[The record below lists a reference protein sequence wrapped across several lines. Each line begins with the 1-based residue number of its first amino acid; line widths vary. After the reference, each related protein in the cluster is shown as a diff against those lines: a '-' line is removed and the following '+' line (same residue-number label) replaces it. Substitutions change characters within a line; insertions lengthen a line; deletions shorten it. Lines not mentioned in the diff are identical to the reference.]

1 MSNFQP
7 VKVFDPA
14 NSSDFL
20 IANTQEEQ
28 IRHIVSFASRQIT
41 PAYEPYFNYNSVFAN
56 QFFDSLRPHQKA
68 SLVNSTSCDIGQ
80 FILPTSTGKTRAGI
94 SILLKDALEKH
105 NLKKSGVYLI
115 GNHRLTLSEQLI
127 DETIKTFKNCGL
139 LFDVLLVNS
148 DKNDN
153 SDFQLPIDKFEVLNT
168 TTEDDIK
175 RFHRISRK
183 NNKHLLIVSTY
194 HSVNR
199 LKDLYID
206 IAVFD
211 EAHEL
216 TKDKFSENLKDVT
229 NIQRKYFFTATRK
242 TINVTNG
249 MGNEFLFG
257 KVLYSFPPKE
267 AIDLG
272 EMCSPKLHIVKCD
285 NETAN
290 SDNMSIKTTIDAF
303 LVHQSNVSRLS
314 SSPGKLGAKMLIS
327 TCGTQQMYDIHNNN
341 EFQTFCKENDINVF
355 TFSSSDDFGYYH
367 NFRKTTRKNVYGE
380 LKILKD
386 SEKAIILHY
395 DILSEGIDVPGIT
408 GVAIYRQMSLSKM
421 LQTIG
426 RCLRLHPDDRSN
438 IYSKQMLPS
447 ETDKFI
453 KPFGWVILPEYFNI
467 KFDEMEELILE
478 LYNEYNL
485 KDEDIFED
493 NSPLGMKTLLVQT
506 VTEDDVSETTAKD
519 YSTTHIIKSVQDKMI
534 RDWISQFSISDLL
547 LM

>member
-7 VKVFDPA
+7 VKVFVPS
-14 NSSDFL
+14 NPSDFL
-20 IANTQEEQ
+20 IANSQEEH
-28 IRHIVSFASRQIT
+28 IRHIVSFAARQIT
-41 PAYEPYFNYNSVFAN
+41 PAYEPYFNYNNVFADK
-56 QFFDSLRPHQKA
+56 FFDSLRPHQKA

-127 DETIKTFKNCGL
+127 EETIKTFKNCGL

-153 SDFQLPIDKFEVLNT
+153 TDFQLPIDEFEVLST
-168 TTEDDIK
+168 TTEDEIQ

-194 HSVNR
+194 HSINR

-242 TINVTNG
+242 TINTTNG

-267 AIDLG
+267 AIELG

-303 LVHQSNVSRLS
+303 AVHQSNVSRS
-314 SSPGKLGAKMLIS
+314 NPGKLGAKMLIS
-327 TCGTQQMYDIHNNN
+327 TCGTQQMYDIYNNP
-341 EFQTFCKENDINVF
+341 EFQKYCKENNINVF
-355 TFSSSDDFGYYH
+355 TFSSSDDFGYYY
-367 NFRKTTRKNVYGE
+367 NFRKTTRKIVYDE
-380 LKILKD
+380 LKTLKDKD

-426 RCLRLHPDDRSN
+426 RCLRLHKDDRSRL
-438 IYSKQMLPS
+438 YSKEMLPS

-453 KPFGWVILPEYFNI
+453 KPCGWVILPEYFNI

-478 LYNEYNL
+478 LYSEYKL
-485 KDEDIFED
+485 KDEDIWED
-493 NSPLGMKTLLVQT
+493 NSPSGMKTFLVQT
-506 VTEDDVSETTAKD
+506 VTEDDVTEKTDKN
-519 YSTTHIIKSVQDKMI
+519 YNTTHIIKSIQDKMV
-534 RDWISQFSISDLL
+534 RDCISSMSIMDFRR
-547 LM
+547 M